1 MLRQVFSA
9 NFKIHTFKKRRAKKW
24 ESSEDSASSTSE
36 DEAQTYAH
44 YQTPQKEEE
53 TLSPID
59 QLERKFTK
67 VPRSDITRG
76 MWSNLENYYSL
87 LVIYII
93 RRGFQIFG
101 ANLNFFSRKIYHVR
115 CRRFSNIF

>member
-1 MLRQVFSA
+1 M
-9 NFKIHTFKKRRAKKW
+9 FKKRRVKKW

-36 DEAQTYAH
+36 DEAQTYAK

-59 QLERKFTK
+59 QLEKKFTK

-76 MWSNLENYYSL
+76 M
-87 LVIYII
+87 
-93 RRGFQIFG
+93 
-101 ANLNFFSRKIYHVR
+101 
-115 CRRFSNIF
+115 

>member
-1 MLRQVFSA
+1 MLKQVFSA

-36 DEAQTYAH
+36 DEAQTYAQ

-76 MWSNLENYYSL
+76 MCSNFENYYSL
-87 LVIYII
+87 LVILSL
-93 RRGFQIFG
+93 G
-101 ANLNFFSRKIYHVR
+101 AVSKFLARI
-115 CRRFSNIF
+115 